1 MDPRA
6 PFTHPIEVR
15 FRDLDALGH
24 VNNAVLVTFLEHARW
39 QWWHGYLGTR
49 LFEAEGFLIAR
60 IEVDY
65 RRPVLL
71 DDHPVV
77 EILVSRLGNSS
88 FDLVYRVLS
97 RRDGALLAEAKS
109 VQVMMDFQAHHPEP
123 LRPETRSWLET
134 QI

>member
-1 MDPRA
+1 MDEKV

-39 QWWHGYLGTR
+39 QWWHAYLGER
-49 LFEAEGFLIAR
+49 PFADEGFLIAR

-65 RRPVLL
+65 RRPILIE
-71 DDHPVV
+71 DHPVV
-77 EILVSRLGNSS
+77 EVRVSRLGTTS

-97 RRDGALLAEAKS
+97 RRDGAVLAEAKT
-109 VQVMMDFQAHHPEP
+109 VQVMMDPAFAKTVPI
-123 LRPETRSWLET
+123 RAETRAWMER
-134 QI
+134 QP